1 MMSLDK
7 HGKLRMF
14 LTLAFVA
21 WFCAAGSNIGIR
33 AEQRRQLVVW
43 DWSDVYKNECR
54 KAIDPVLTKFK
65 AKNRNV
71 ELKIEPILNDDIR
84 TKLLSAA
91 AAGNLP
97 DVAYLDGQW
106 MNEFVENGLVL
117 PLDSYVKKW
126 GQSNDYSAAVWRS
139 VTMKGK
145 VYGIPGDGDVRTL
158 LYRTDLFAKAGIKN
172 PPKTWDELVK
182 DARLLTRDTNG
193 DGKIDQWGFALNGG
207 NSEHTSMRSLPWI
220 WDLGGDFV
228 NTKGQPALD
237 SPAVVKTLTFMNS
250 LVNVHKVAP
259 PNSYMNTKREV
270 ANLIK
275 SGQAAMAIVGS
286 WEWNGDASFLKTDS
300 IKDKIASAPIPMA
313 TGSKAQHPYTAAGYG
328 VWVIFKKPKINQV
341 KKAAWDWIN
350 YCTTSQ
356 HMVDIFKYGTG
367 NLGLRKSL
375 FSNAE
380 FQNNPVF
387 KTFINVMPYARPRPV
402 TPYYEVLSTQYRNAV
417 QSVLSKN
424 MTPGQALKQAQ
435 QKAKAEIKD

>member
-1 MMSLDK
+1 MDIKKICLSRVL
-7 HGKLRMF
+7 LVTV
-14 LTLAFVA
+14 LIAS
-21 WFCAAGSNIGIR
+21 FCITSFTIPVNAK
-33 AEQRRQLVVW
+33 QQQQLVIW
-43 DWSDVYKNECR
+43 DWSDVYKNEYR

-65 AKNRNV
+65 TKNPNV

-106 MNEFVENGLVL
+106 LYEFVQNGLVI
-117 PLDSYVKKW
+117 PIDRYVAKW
-126 GQSNDYSAAVWRS
+126 GQKKDFPNSVWKS
-139 VTMKGK
+139 VTVKGK

-172 PPKTWDELVK
+172 PPKTWSELVK
-182 DARLLTRDTNG
+182 CAKLLTKDTNG

-228 NTKGQPALD
+228 DSKGKSALK
-237 SPAVVKTLTFMNS
+237 SPAVLKTVTFMNS
-250 LVNVHKVAP
+250 LVNVEKVSP
-259 PNSYMNTKREV
+259 PDSYMNTKKEV

-300 IKDKIASAPIPMA
+300 IKDKIASAPIPLPDNAMA
-313 TGSKAQHPYTAAGYG
+313 KNPYTAAGYG
-328 VWVIFKKPKINQV
+328 VWVIFNQPKTAPV
-341 KKAAWDWIN
+341 KNVAWDWIN

-356 HMVDIFKYGTG
+356 HMIDIFKYGTG
-367 NLGLRKSL
+367 NLGLRKSV
-375 FSNAE
+375 FSDSE
-380 FQNNPVF
+380 FQSNPVF
-387 KTFINVMPYARPRPV
+387 KTFINVMPYARPRPI
-402 TPYYEVLSTQYRNAV
+402 TPYYELLSNEYRKAV
-417 QSVLSKN
+417 QAALSKS
-424 MTPGQALKQAQ
+424 MTPEQALKQSQ
-435 QKAKAEIKD
+435 QETEAEIKK